1 MRELIGICWNK
12 IKRIEVFINNLD
24 TKQERKFKIAI
35 LGANGIG
42 KVHARNFNKLNVE
55 IIALLSSSLASGKA
69 SSDALRE
76 LLGLKVNYYENLD
89 ILIEESDPDAVV
101 ISTPNELHYDQ
112 ILKVLSKKIPIF
124 CEKPLFWNK
133 QDNYETFLKKLETIS
148 DHPNRV
154 IFVNTSA
161 AAYIKSI
168 ETLLPN
174 SKDIYSFN
182 FKFVTQGNN
191 KFTSIAEDLLPHGLS
206 LIIELFGCH
215 EISLFNEEYSETT
228 YKCNF
233 EYSGCA
239 VNFEFQEGK
248 LFKKEFIFKVNE
260 TEFVRAQKE
269 SFNDYQVFLKCAA
282 LNKKIKIDDPFVA
295 YASSFIDFCQNKPS
309 IQKEIFFES
318 SHNLSLMAKI
328 LLKKI

>member
-1 MRELIGICWNK
+1 MRF
-12 IKRIEVFINNLD
+12 FINILD
-24 TKQERKFKIAI
+24 KKQEKNFKIAI
-35 LGANGIG
+35 LGASGIG
-42 KVHARNFNKLNVE
+42 RVHARNFNKLNVE
-55 IIALLSSSLASGKA
+55 INALLSSSLASGKA
-69 SSDALRE
+69 TSDTLKE
-76 LLGLKVNYYENLD
+76 LLGLEVNYYDDLD
-89 ILIEESDPDAVV
+89 LLIKESDPDAVV

-112 ILKVLSKKIPIF
+112 ILQVLDKNIPIF

-133 QDNYETFLKKLETIS
+133 QDNYETFLKKLKTIS

-161 AAYIKSI
+161 ACYIKSI
-168 ETLLPN
+168 KALLPN

-191 KFTSIAEDLLPHGLS
+191 KFTSIAEDLFPHGLS

-239 VNFEFQEGK
+239 VNFEFQQGK
-248 LFKKEFIFKVNE
+248 LLKKEFIFTVNE
-260 TEFVRAQKE
+260 REFIRAQKE
-269 SFNDYQVFLKCAA
+269 SFNDYQIFLNCVAI
-282 LNKKIKIDDPFVA
+282 NKKIKIDDPFVT
-295 YASSFIDFCQNKPS
+295 YASSFVDFCQNKPNV
-309 IQKEIFFES
+309 QKDVFFES

-328 LLKKI
+328 LLKK